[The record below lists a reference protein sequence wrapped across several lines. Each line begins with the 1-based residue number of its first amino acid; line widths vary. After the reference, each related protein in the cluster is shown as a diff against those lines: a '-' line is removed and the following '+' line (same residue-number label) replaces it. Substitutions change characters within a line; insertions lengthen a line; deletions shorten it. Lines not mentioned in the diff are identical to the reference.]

1 MKKKMDQLEEST
13 LAEMRFDIRTVESS
27 LFRVS
32 NNSEENFKKT
42 RERLDEEI
50 RKVTN
55 DIKSKFLKQLSVDY
69 RVGIRS
75 DHLQ

>member
-1 MKKKMDQLEEST
+1 MDQLEDGT

-27 LFRVS
+27 LSRLS
-32 NNSEENFKKT
+32 NNSEENFKKN

-55 DIKSKFLKQLSVDY
+55 DLKSKRLMCLTT
-69 RVGIRS
+69 
-75 DHLQ
+75 H